1 MDNYSYV
8 QNLYQMA
15 ERAANQGDY
24 SRAYIARAELNRVT
38 PSAVNSLWQA
48 EAGRMLGLLPVQ
60 GSFAADEISVLKA
73 DGNTHFSNLLAT
85 AIELG
90 ALNTSDLANFDL
102 SRFSGNDR
110 LVRSIA
116 YAILHRKFQT
126 SELDDL
132 FVAEH
137 PVIQIRNLHDS
148 SVNQISDTYIID
160 VSRFLSES
168 APETKKVQQI
178 NVESAQI
185 IRLTNSTVWVES
197 DAMFVDGQFVIDQA
211 GKLGGHGVNFSCDVR
226 IMSAS
231 NAKVIVTTTRPAG
244 QLSVK
249 RGLFLAY
256 PMTHAWGH
264 FFSSILCRLAFALE
278 IHPDGDLDVI
288 LSSRVTQAGRDAIQ
302 MLHPKLRLH
311 FFDPNTE
318 ILVED
323 LLVVPSRGFK
333 SEEIL
338 AGYDIDQ
345 NRVVDIEAMRLIRQR
360 FQQIFKTDS
369 STGSCVYWSRGTA
382 NYRKGHSDKILEHHA
397 RGLGLDIVD
406 LGNLSLLEQGT
417 IVAEATTS
425 FGFYGSHLT
434 NVATMAPVG
443 SSHLVITNDRPY
455 EWQTLHLVLSELL
468 EVEPQIVQG
477 QSRLFLPYYAPEN
490 YHSPTELEFNQIE
503 SIYES
508 MSYCRDLNSSKSLM

>member
-1 MDNYSYV
+1 MDHYGYV

-15 ERAANQGDY
+15 ERAASQGDF
-24 SRAYIARAELNRVT
+24 SRAYIARAELNRVS
-38 PSAVNSLWQA
+38 PSTVNSLWQA
-48 EAGRMLGLLPVQ
+48 EAGRMLGLLPVL
-60 GSFAADEISVLKA
+60 GSFVADEISMLKA
-73 DGNTHFSNLLAT
+73 DGNSLFPNLLAT

-102 SRFSGNDR
+102 SQFSGNDR
-110 LVRSIA
+110 IVRGIA
-116 YAILHRKFQT
+116 YAILHRGFET
-126 SELDDL
+126 SELGQL
-132 FVAEH
+132 SVAEY
-137 PVIQIRNLHDS
+137 PVTQMRNLQDK
-148 SVNQISDTYIID
+148 SVKDISDSYSVD

-178 NVESAQI
+178 NAESAQI

-197 DAMFVDGQFVIDQA
+197 DAMFVDGQYVIDQA
-211 GKLGGHGVNFSCDVR
+211 GKLGGRGVNFNSDTR
-226 IMSAS
+226 IRSAN
-231 NAKVIVTTTRPAG
+231 NAKVIVTTTRPAIRM
-244 QLSVK
+244 SVK

-264 FFSSILCRLAFALE
+264 FYSSVLCRLAFALE
-278 IHPDGDLDVI
+278 IYPDGDLDLI

-302 MLHPKLRLH
+302 MLHPQLRLH
-311 FFDPNTE
+311 FFDPMTE
-318 ILVED
+318 ILVEE

-338 AGYDIDQ
+338 PGYEIDQ
-345 NRVVDIEAMRLIRQR
+345 NRLVDIEAMRLIRSR
-360 FQQIFKTDS
+360 FQEIFIDGSDS
-369 STGSCVYWSRGTA
+369 GSCVYWSRGTA

-406 LGNLSLLEQGT
+406 LGNLSFFDQGT
-417 IVAEATTS
+417 IVAQATTS

-455 EWQTLHLVLSELL
+455 EWQTLYFVLSELL

-477 QSRLFLPYYAPEN
+477 YSRLNLPYYAPEN

-503 SIYES
+503 RIYEA
-508 MSYCRDLNSSKSLM
+508 MSYRSDLNSLKPPI